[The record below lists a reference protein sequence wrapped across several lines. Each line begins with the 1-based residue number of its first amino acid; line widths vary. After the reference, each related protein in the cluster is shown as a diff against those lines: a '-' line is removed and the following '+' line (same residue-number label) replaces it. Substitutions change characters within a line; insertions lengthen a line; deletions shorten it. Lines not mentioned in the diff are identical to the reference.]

1 MAAFQS
7 AHHRGWSD
15 RQKTWGDGGLS
26 TMSVR
31 QLSVFVEN
39 KAGRI
44 ADVVGTLAD
53 AGVNIGAFAV
63 ADSDFGILR
72 LIVDQADRAQQV
84 LAAEQFSV
92 VEHPVVAIRLEHAPG
107 SLASVTRLVSD
118 SGLNIEYMYLGA
130 GYSLLLKAD
139 DIAPLERLLGGHGF
153 RILSTEEIC

>member
-1 MAAFQS
+1 V
-7 AHHRGWSD
+7 
-15 RQKTWGDGGLS
+15 
-26 TMSVR
+26 SVR

-72 LIVDQADRAQQV
+72 LIVSEPDEAKRV
-84 LAAEQFSV
+84 LAEEEFSV

-107 SLASVTRLVSD
+107 SLASVTRLVSE

-130 GYSLLLKAD
+130 GYSLLLKAVE
-139 DIAPLERLLGGHGF
+139 IAALEGLLSEHGF
-153 RILSTEEIC
+153 RVLNTEEIC